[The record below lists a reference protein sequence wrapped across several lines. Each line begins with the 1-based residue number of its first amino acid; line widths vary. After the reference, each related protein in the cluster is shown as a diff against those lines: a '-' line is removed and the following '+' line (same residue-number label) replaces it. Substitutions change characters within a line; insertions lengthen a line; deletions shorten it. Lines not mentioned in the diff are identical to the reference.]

1 MEIEVTVCESG
12 RRFLSDA
19 ESTGALLL
27 DFIVSRTVK
36 DKFLLF
42 VNSFPFFSPSLY
54 CLAIPIGSSRELGY
68 N

>member
-12 RRFLSDA
+12 RRFPSDA

-36 DKFLLF
+36 EKFLLF
-42 VNSFPFFSPSLY
+42 VNYFPYFSRSLY
-54 CLAIPIGSSRELGY
+54 CLTIPIDSSRELGY